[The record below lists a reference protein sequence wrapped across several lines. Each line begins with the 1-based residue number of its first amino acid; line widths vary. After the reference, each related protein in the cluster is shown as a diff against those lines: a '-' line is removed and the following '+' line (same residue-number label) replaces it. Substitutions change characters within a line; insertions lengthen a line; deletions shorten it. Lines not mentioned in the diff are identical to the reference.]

1 MRPTTL
7 ITIIFASLALA
18 APHGEAADSH
28 KDMARATREEATP
41 WSVPAD
47 SPPPSTP
54 PVSSPPA
61 EASSPPAK
69 SPPPEASPSE
79 DSQHYDHVMMS
90 HNNGH
95 SEISAAQTTIVVKM
109 TASLVGVLGL
119 DPYLCKFQQPVEI
132 YGE

>member
-7 ITIIFASLALA
+7 ITIVFASLALA

-28 KDMARATREEATP
+28 EDMARATREEATP

-54 PVSSPPA
+54 PASSPPA
-61 EASSPPAK
+61 EAPSPPAK

-90 HNNGH
+90 HNNGYSGDWGH
-95 SEISAAQTTIVVKM
+95 EMSMHDHDDADHDRNKCDADYYRCQDVRTR
-109 TASLVGVLGL
+109 
-119 DPYLCKFQQPVEI
+119 F
-132 YGE
+132 